1 MFWYLMLDYF
11 YIFQWILSCCI
22 FVKCYLNVTWLPYT
36 NKFYCVLFWKMN
48 WVLKTFM
55 LRNFVIRSEIILLL
69 IIDIF
74 KVIWY
79 FRAAQF
85 LKVIADPQALQE
97 SQNLSMFLATQNKIR
112 DMLKEVLQSTP
123 GYEELLADVINICV
137 NMYES
142 RLYLEP
148 SEKYMLVK
156 VCSSSLGHLTL

>member
-1 MFWYLMLDYF
+1 MSFHKK
-11 YIFQWILSCCI
+11 IFIMC
-22 FVKCYLNVTWLPYT
+22 
-36 NKFYCVLFWKMN
+36 
-48 WVLKTFM
+48 
-55 LRNFVIRSEIILLL
+55 NFCGN
-69 IIDIF
+69 
-74 KVIWY
+74 

-112 DMLKEVLQSTP
+112 DMLKEVLQATP

-156 VCSSSLGHLTL
+156 VSSD